1 MVREPGRRLLAV
13 FGPGRRCYAGGVKR
27 LHRADLWGWS
37 LFDEGRN
44 IDFNSVLWVR
54 PGGNVAVDP
63 LPLTPHDR
71 AHIESLGGVA
81 TIVITNSDH
90 VRGTEQLATGTG
102 ARVLGPAAERA
113 RLLLGCDGYLTDGE
127 EVAAGLRA
135 LALDGSKTP
144 GELALVLDGS
154 TLITG
159 DMVRAHRGGGLDLL
173 PDAKLA
179 DRGAALASL
188 RRLADLPGIEAVL
201 VGDGWPVF
209 RDGAR
214 ALREL
219 LAAAEAPAA

>member
-1 MVREPGRRLLAV
+1 M
-13 FGPGRRCYAGGVKR
+13 KR

-37 LFDEGRN
+37 VFDEGRN

-54 PGGNVAVDP
+54 PGGNVAIDP
-63 LPLTPHDR
+63 LPLTAHDR
-71 AHIESLGGVA
+71 THIDSLGGVA

-90 VRGTEQLATGTG
+90 VRGTEELASGTG

-113 RLLLGCDGYLTDGE
+113 KLLLRCDGYLADGE
-127 EVAAGLRA
+127 EVTAGLVA
-135 LALDGSKTP
+135 LALGGSKTP
-144 GELALVLDGS
+144 GELALVLETS

-159 DMVRAHRGGGLDLL
+159 DLVRAHRGGGLDLL

-179 DRGAALASL
+179 DRDAAIRSL
-188 RRLADLPGIEAVL
+188 RRLADLPDIEAVL

-209 RDGAR
+209 RDGGR

-219 LAAAEAPAA
+219 VAAAEAAAA